1 VDGDETSVTENCIE
15 TGSRQEGQEGQGG
28 RMALLIA
35 GPTASGKSAL
45 ALKLARKLGGTVV
58 NCDSMQ
64 VYRDLSIITARP
76 APEEEAAAP
85 HVLYGHVD
93 GAVNYS
99 AGQFARDAMP
109 VLDRLVAE
117 RRIPILTGGT
127 GLYFKAL
134 SEGLSQMPTVPDE
147 ARRAVRD
154 DAEGRDTADLH
165 ALLATRDAGS
175 AAGLRPTDRQR
186 ILRALE
192 IIVATGH
199 PPAHFHALR
208 EAAPL
213 AGWRLACVFLAP
225 DRDWL
230 KSRIDDRFDAMMA
243 QGALD
248 EIKALAARGLDPA
261 LPVMRAHG
269 VPGLVDYLAGQ
280 ASLDEAIERGKADTR
295 AYVKRQFTWFRN
307 QMPDFVWCAPE
318 DAEAAIAAR
327 MEDSV

>member
-1 VDGDETSVTENCIE
+1 ME
-15 TGSRQEGQEGQGG
+15 TGSLRKGQGG

-45 ALKLARKLGGTVV
+45 ALRLARKLGGTVI

-76 APEEEAAAP
+76 TPEEAAAAP
-85 HVLYGHVD
+85 HALYGHVD

-99 AGQFARDAMP
+99 AGQFARDALP
-109 VLDRLVAE
+109 VLEKLASAQ
-117 RRIPILTGGT
+117 RIPILTGGT
-127 GLYFKAL
+127 GLYFRAL
-134 SEGLSQMPTVPDE
+134 TEGLSQMPVVPE
-147 ARRAVRD
+147 EVRRAVREA
-154 DAEGRDTADLH
+154 AEGRATPDLH
-165 ALLATRDAGS
+165 AELDRKDSAS

-192 IIVATGH
+192 IIAATGQ
-199 PPAHFHALR
+199 PPAYFHGLR

-213 AGWRLACVFLAP
+213 AGWRLARVFLAP

-230 KSRIDDRFDAMMA
+230 KARIDDRFDAMMA
-243 QGALD
+243 RGAPD
-248 EIKALAARGLDPA
+248 EVATLAGRGLDPA

-269 VPGLVDYLAGQ
+269 VPGLIGYLSGAV
-280 ASLDEAIERGKADTR
+280 SLDQAVERGKADTR

-307 QMPDFVWCAPE
+307 QMPDFVWATPG
-318 DAEAAIAAR
+318 DAENALAAQMDDAG
-327 MEDSV
+327 